1 MLIYGSVV
9 KQLKLMAI
17 PPVLPPWRRNRRS
30 LPYCR
35 RWTLFP
41 EMPDL
46 WKCFLQRTGWAKLWR
61 KKTMPM
67 PIRQTVW
74 NLLFQGFVPMQ
85 KFQTNF
91 IWLSRKNNDVTEEWS
106 SKLWWLQWF
115 NWWLHW
121 PCWTMIRGLKTCL
134 ALVVI
139 LRKIPLVK
147 CQTNR
152 RGVIKNWGRH

>member
-1 MLIYGSVV
+1 MYGSVV

-46 WKCFLQRTGWAKLWR
+46 WKCFLQRTGWAKFWR

-67 PIRQTVW
+67 PIRQNVW
-74 NLLFQGFVPMQ
+74 NLLFEGFVPMQ

-106 SKLWWLQWF
+106 ASYDDCNDSIDDCIDPVEPWLGGWKLVYFWLYSKKIS
-115 NWWLHW
+115 
-121 PCWTMIRGLKTCL
+121 PCKM
-134 ALVVI
+134 
-139 LRKIPLVK
+139 PD
-147 CQTNR
+147 
-152 RGVIKNWGRH
+152 